1 MKKSILVWFALM
13 ATMMTAR
20 ATAVYEA
27 KALMTPQVRAY
38 EFAPLDSVQ
47 QHTIKVDLDKFIEI
61 PDGAT
66 VTLNDTVRRFGQ
78 PDNNPI
84 SDLFSLFSMEDE
96 MRYVI
101 VGYQGAEYAVEPQ
114 DLVFSEAQSTVGEK
128 DYLKDYITPD
138 KKRMWYSPYPFYLI
152 FALLLAAWIC
162 ALFGTFTGKYV
173 GSSFLIISGIFTILA
188 SALEMVGVFR
198 MGTDLFWWLGI
209 NRYGVWTSCIRAIPL
224 LVAAWLQFKPI
235 GWFSKALSKYFCQ
248 EESQEI
254 TIRPIVKAII
264 YCTIAWFVLIILIS
278 SYTGSRWVLPIL
290 SLILCYGIMGWLIF
304 RQMGEYQK
312 FLGKKIGFVF
322 TIYATMWAL
331 TSIISFIFYALG
343 FLKVVLPVI
352 LTIAAVGFAF
362 MMLSTVMSTPMA
374 AVQTVWRDAEGG
386 VHNNSVDCDSAN
398 QRIAERRAGG
408 M

>member
-114 DLVFSEAQSTVGEK
+114 DLVFSEAQSTAGEK

-173 GSSFLIISGIFTILA
+173 GSFFLIISGIFTILA

>member
-13 ATMMTAR
+13 ATMMTAH

-47 QHTIKVDLDKFIEI
+47 QHTIKVDLDRFIEI
-61 PDGAT
+61 PNGAT

-78 PDNNPI
+78 ADNNPI

-101 VGYQGAEYAVEPQ
+101 VGYQDAEYAVEPQ
-114 DLVFSEAQSTVGEK
+114 DLVFSEAQSTAGEK

-173 GSSFLIISGIFTILA
+173 GSFFLIVSGIFTILA

-374 AVQTVWRDAEGG
+374 AAQTVWRDAEGG
-386 VHNNSVDCDSAN
+386 VHNNSVDRDSAN

>member
-114 DLVFSEAQSTVGEK
+114 DLVFSEAQSTAGEK

-173 GSSFLIISGIFTILA
+173 GSFFLIISGIFTILA

-304 RQMGEYQK
+304 RQMGEYQE

>member
-38 EFAPLDSVQ
+38 GFAPLDSVQ

-114 DLVFSEAQSTVGEK
+114 DLVFSEAQSTAGEK

-173 GSSFLIISGIFTILA
+173 GSFFLIISGIFTILA

-248 EESQEI
+248 EEPQEI

-374 AVQTVWRDAEGG
+374 AAQTVWRDAEGG

>member
-1 MKKSILVWFALM
+1 MKKSILVWFALL
-13 ATMMTAR
+13 ATMMTAH

-38 EFAPLDSVQ
+38 AFAPLDSVQ

-66 VTLNDTVRRFGQ
+66 VTLNDTLRRFGE
-78 PDNNPI
+78 PGNDLI
-84 SDLFSLFSMEDE
+84 SDVLNLFSMEDE
-96 MRYVI
+96 IRYVI

-114 DLVFSEAQSTVGEK
+114 DLVFSEAQSTAGEK
-128 DYLKDYITPD
+128 DYLKKYFTPD

-173 GSSFLIISGIFTILA
+173 GSFFLILSGILTILA

-209 NRYGVWTSCIRAIPL
+209 NRYGVWTSCIRAVPL

-235 GWFSKALSKYFCQ
+235 GLFSKALSKYFCQ

-331 TSIISFIFYALG
+331 TSIISFVFYALG
-343 FLKVVLPVI
+343 VLKVVLPVI
-352 LTIAAVGFAF
+352 LAIATIGLAF
-362 MMLSTVMSTPMA
+362 MMLNTVMSTPMGA
-374 AVQTVWRDAEGG
+374 TQTVWRDAEGG
-386 VHNNSVDCDSAN
+386 IHNNSVDCDSAN
-398 QRIAERRAGG
+398 RRIAERRAGG

>member
-114 DLVFSEAQSTVGEK
+114 DLVFSEAQSTAGEK

-173 GSSFLIISGIFTILA
+173 GSFFLIISGIFTILA

-209 NRYGVWTSCIRAIPL
+209 NRYGVWTSCIRAVPL

-235 GWFSKALSKYFCQ
+235 GLFSKALSKYFCQ

-374 AVQTVWRDAEGG
+374 AAQTVWRDAEGG